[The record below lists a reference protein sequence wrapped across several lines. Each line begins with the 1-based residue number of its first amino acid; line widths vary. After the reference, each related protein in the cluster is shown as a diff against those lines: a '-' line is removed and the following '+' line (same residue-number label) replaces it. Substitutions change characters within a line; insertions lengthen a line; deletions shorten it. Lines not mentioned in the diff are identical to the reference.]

1 MKCVYSLKVFTF
13 NKYLKKLEIS
23 RGDISLEMNRRDPFY
38 LTICK
43 YFVNGLSLKNIIF
56 SVTV

>member
-23 RGDISLEMNRRDPFY
+23 RGVGHF
-38 LTICK
+38 T
-43 YFVNGLSLKNIIF
+43 
-56 SVTV
+56 

>member
-23 RGDISLEMNRRDPFY
+23 RGGGTFHLR
-38 LTICK
+38 
-43 YFVNGLSLKNIIF
+43 
-56 SVTV
+56 